1 MKHIDIIQHFACD
14 RVVIEELHFVFCK
27 SEENVS
33 DCLTKASV
41 GRSLKME

>member
-1 MKHIDIIQHFACD
+1 MKHIDIIHHFACD
-14 RVVIEELHFVFCK
+14 RVVIEELQFVYCR
-27 SEENVS
+27 SEGNVS